1 MEFFQKLGSL
11 VEERWRE
18 RNYGEDVFPEIAAD
32 ALEEM
37 DPSQASDPWE
47 IIRWVNTVDSL
58 PAQVGIS
65 SQFGNPPITLY
76 NSSRFY
82 IDAYYWVDGTTSIHQ
97 HGFCGAFQ
105 VHLGSSIHSHYS
117 FKARNKLNQHF
128 VIGDISLEKVELL
141 EKGAI
146 RRILPGEAYIHSL
159 FHLDRPSVTICV
171 RTYRTYKG
179 MPQYDYKKPCFAND
193 PFFDE
198 DITIRRTQCAS
209 LLFKINHP
217 ETDAI
222 IGELLSHSDFQTA
235 FRILDLARSHLL
247 GNHLEHAFGLATGEE
262 RFESL
267 MQIARRRHGELVD
280 LTRPV
285 FDEANRQ
292 ANLFYRRSQ
301 ITSNDH
307 RFFLALLLNVPD
319 RLKFLELVASR
330 YPDRDPVDTITDWV
344 EELASTKMSASH
356 EHNVLGIN
364 DYDDDYLL
372 VFQGL
377 LEGKTLDEIKR
388 AFEEEFSVEYATE
401 IGNKPDQLY
410 ESIRNSLLFK
420 SIFLDQAPSIIA
432 NQSLSVA

>member
-18 RNYGEDVFPEIAAD
+18 RNYNEEVFPEIAAD
-32 ALEEM
+32 VLEEM
-37 DPSQASDPWE
+37 DPIHASDPWE
-47 IIRWVNTVDSL
+47 IIRWVNTVDCL
-58 PAQVGIS
+58 PAQQDIS
-65 SQFGNPPITLY
+65 GQFGNPPITLY

-105 VHLGSSIHSHYS
+105 VYLGSSIHSQYS

-128 VIGDISLEKVELL
+128 VIGDISLQKVELL

-146 RRILPGEAYIHSL
+146 RRILPGETYIHSL

-171 RTYRTYKG
+171 RTYKTYKG
-179 MPQYDYKKPCFAND
+179 TPQYDYKKPCFAND

-198 DITIRRTQCAS
+198 HITTRRTQCAS
-209 LLFKINHP
+209 LLFNIKHP

-262 RFESL
+262 RFESF

-280 LTRPV
+280 LIRPV
-285 FDEANRQ
+285 FDEVDRQ
-292 ANLFYRRSQ
+292 ANLFRRRSQ
-301 ITSNDH
+301 ITSNEH

-319 RLKFLELVASR
+319 RLKFLEMVASR
-330 YPDRDPVDTITDWV
+330 YPDRDPVETVIDWL
-344 EELASTKMSASH
+344 EELASTKVTGSH
-356 EHNVLGIN
+356 EANLLGIV

-377 LEGKTLDEIKR
+377 LEGKTRDEIKKS
-388 AFEEEFSVEYATE
+388 FEEEFSPEYAADLGSKTE
-401 IGNKPDQLY
+401 QLY
-410 ESIRNSLLFK
+410 ETIRNSLLFK
-420 SIFLDQAPSIIA
+420 SIFSSETPSIIA
-432 NQSLSVA
+432 NQSLAVA